1 MGKNSTKLG
10 ELGVSFSGIHS
21 TTWVKNNDGMGWN
34 GMVWYGM
41 VYQPGITALIFSN
54 DHAMLTC
61 DIFLSGLPE
70 QKSITSSITVS
81 RPSKV
86 TGFTT

>member
-34 GMVWYGM
+34 GMVWYGISAR
-41 VYQPGITALIFSN
+41 YNRL
-54 DHAMLTC
+54 
-61 DIFLSGLPE
+61 DIFE
-70 QKSITSSITVS
+70 
-81 RPSKV
+81 
-86 TGFTT
+86 

>member
-34 GMVWYGM
+34 GMGWDGMIWYISQ
-41 VYQPGITALIFSN
+41 V
-54 DHAMLTC
+54 
-61 DIFLSGLPE
+61 
-70 QKSITSSITVS
+70 
-81 RPSKV
+81 
-86 TGFTT
+86 